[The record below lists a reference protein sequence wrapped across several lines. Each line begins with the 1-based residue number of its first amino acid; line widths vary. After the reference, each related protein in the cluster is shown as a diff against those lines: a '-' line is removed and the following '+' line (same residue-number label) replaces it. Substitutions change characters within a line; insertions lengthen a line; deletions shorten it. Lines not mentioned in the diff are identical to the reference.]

1 MEVVNII
8 LQEMLILMKSY
19 LFSSLLILIN
29 YKLFKNLK
37 TMDTSTVITII
48 EMIDARLANL
58 ENTTMHVE
66 DYLGAE
72 RALTELQNH
81 LYNRLLKI

>member
-1 MEVVNII
+1 
-8 LQEMLILMKSY
+8 
-19 LFSSLLILIN
+19 
-29 YKLFKNLK
+29 
-37 TMDTSTVITII
+37 MDTSTVLTII

-72 RALTELQNH
+72 RALTELRNH